1 MSALP
6 YFLLVLPLVDL
17 AMSNP
22 DAGDLMLAL
31 WMFILAWQEVAG
43 SEALSLT
50 CCPHLSLN
58 NDFDQ

>member
-6 YFLLVLPLVDL
+6 YFLLALPIVDL

-31 WMFILAWQEVAG
+31 WLLSIAWRSG
-43 SEALSLT
+43 WMR
-50 CCPHLSLN
+50 
-58 NDFDQ
+58 